1 MKSVRLNCDLR
12 EQIISSVMVKWKE
25 ENKAP
30 YDYDDIHNDTAL
42 KIWNSLFGKIDF
54 STIPTKFLTK
64 GKHIRVSVN
73 KKVYNFILKKDK
85 ILTSKQ
91 TRWEDPILKNYVK
104 IPSSILEYETKM
116 KELNQFQ
123 NDQEEFRQE
132 ISAVI
137 NSVNTTKQLQEIWP
151 EVLKFV
157 PAHLIN
163 PSVGIT
169 LPAIK
174 TDKINKSLGIE

>member
-12 EQIISSVMVKWKE
+12 EQVISNVMLKWQE

-42 KIWNSLFGKIDF
+42 KIWDNLFGKIDF
-54 STIPTKFLTK
+54 SNIQPKFLTK
-64 GKHIRVSVN
+64 GKYINVSVN
-73 KKVYNFILKKDK
+73 KKVYAFTLKKSK

-91 TRWEDPILKNYVK
+91 TRWEDPILKNYSK
-104 IPSSILEYETKM
+104 MPPCILEFETKM
-116 KELNQFQ
+116 KELNQFL
-123 NDQEEFRQE
+123 NDKEEFRQE

-174 TDKINKSLGIE
+174 TDKLNKSLGIE